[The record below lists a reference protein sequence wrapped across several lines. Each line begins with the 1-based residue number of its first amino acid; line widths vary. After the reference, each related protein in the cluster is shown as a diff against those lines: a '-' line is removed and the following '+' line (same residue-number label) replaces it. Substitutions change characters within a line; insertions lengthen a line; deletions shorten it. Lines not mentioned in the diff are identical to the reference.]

1 MSGNVILTISRG
13 EIYDSIV
20 LLFKYEG
27 FIYQYKKYWDK
38 NKSRIE
44 TVRYSGDNVLPCR
57 LTERFTMKVTI
68 GQLDS
73 TNSAIWESEALAAK
87 WDRERNEFV
96 ISSDINSETFS
107 EMVNKRKLAV
117 EIEDSG
123 PSKVTWRGY
132 VGTADFLLF
141 ESQQIDCCLIMLLD
155 DWFGIV
161 PQFSTS

>member
-1 MSGNVILTISRG
+1 
-13 EIYDSIV
+13 
-20 LLFKYEG
+20 
-27 FIYQYKKYWDK
+27 
-38 NKSRIE
+38 
-44 TVRYSGDNVLPCR
+44 
-57 LTERFTMKVTI
+57 MKVTI

-73 TNSAIWESEALAAK
+73 TNNAIWESQALAAT

-96 ISSDINSETFS
+96 IRSDINSEMFAG
-107 EMVNKRKLAV
+107 MVNKRKLAV

-123 PSKVTWRGY
+123 PSRVVWRGY

-141 ESQQIDCCLIMLLD
+141 ESQQVDCCLIMLLD